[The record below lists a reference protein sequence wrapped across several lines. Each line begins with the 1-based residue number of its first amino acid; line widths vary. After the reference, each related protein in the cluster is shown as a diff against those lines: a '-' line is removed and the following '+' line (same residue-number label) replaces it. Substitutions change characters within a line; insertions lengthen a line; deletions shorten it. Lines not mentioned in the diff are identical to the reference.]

1 MTYNQLWKRLT
12 AIYNER
18 EAQAIVRTVL
28 DALFGM
34 SLTDICLGKVT
45 QLSADD
51 TTRLEKI
58 IQRLEKSE
66 PVQYVL
72 GAEWFAGRL
81 FSVAPGVLIPRP
93 ETEALVQWA
102 CDEAKEKEK
111 EDNSKEERGEE
122 EEGSRKGEG
131 SKKDEAP
138 KKEEAQRKE
147 DASKKEEQ
155 LLSSPSKEEK
165 EGSKKGEASKKEE
178 QLLSSPSKEEKE
190 GSKKGEASKKEEQ
203 LLSSPSKE
211 EKEGSKKGE
220 ASKKEEQLLSSPSKE
235 EKEGLRK
242 EAEAPHPSIL
252 DIGTGSGCIAI
263 TVALALPK
271 ARVTAW
277 DISTDALT
285 IAAGNAHRLGASVR
299 FEHQDALSAPDDE
312 ERWDV
317 IVSNPPYICDRERA
331 DMSDNVLSYEPE
343 LALFVPDS
351 DPLLFYRAI
360 TRYASKA
367 LKPGGRLLFETNT
380 AYAHEVAQAMA
391 DEGFTAI
398 EVRNDCF
405 GKPRMV
411 KGAFLKVKK

>member
-12 AIYNER
+12 VIYNER

-58 IQRLEKSE
+58 MQRLEKSE

-81 FSVAPGVLIPRP
+81 FDVAPGVLIPRP
-93 ETEALVQWA
+93 ETEDLVKWA

-111 EDNSKEERGEE
+111 EDNSKEERGKEE
-122 EEGSRKGEG
+122 KEVSKKREALKKEEQPLSSPLKEEKEGLRKGE
-131 SKKDEAP
+131 DAP
-138 KKEEAQRKE
+138 
-147 DASKKEEQ
+147 KKEEQ
-155 LLSSPSKEEK
+155 LLSSLLKNNNEVSE
-165 EGSKKGEASKKEE
+165 KGE
-178 QLLSSPSKEEKE
+178 
-190 GSKKGEASKKEEQ
+190 
-203 LLSSPSKE
+203 
-211 EKEGSKKGE
+211 
-220 ASKKEEQLLSSPSKE
+220 
-235 EKEGLRK
+235 
-242 EAEAPHPSIL
+242 EAPHPSIL

-263 TVALALPK
+263 TVALALPQ
-271 ARVTAW
+271 AHVTAW
-277 DISTDALT
+277 DISTDALA

-360 TRYASKA
+360 ARYASKA

-411 KGAFLKVKK
+411 KGAFIREE

>member
-58 IQRLEKSE
+58 MQRLEKSE

-72 GAEWFAGRL
+72 GAGWFAGRL
-81 FSVAPGVLIPRP
+81 FDVAPGVLIPRP
-93 ETEALVQWA
+93 ETEDLVKWA

-111 EDNSKEERGEE
+111 EDNSKEERGKEEKEVSKKGEAPQKEEQHLSSPLKEE
-122 EEGSRKGEG
+122 EEGLRKGE
-131 SKKDEAP
+131 DAP
-138 KKEEAQRKE
+138 Q
-147 DASKKEEQ
+147 KEEQ
-155 LLSSPSKEEK
+155 LLSSP
-165 EGSKKGEASKKEE
+165 
-178 QLLSSPSKEEKE
+178 L
-190 GSKKGEASKKEEQ
+190 
-203 LLSSPSKE
+203 
-211 EKEGSKKGE
+211 
-220 ASKKEEQLLSSPSKE
+220 KE

-242 EAEAPHPSIL
+242 GKDASQKEEQHLSSLLKNNKEVSEKGEEAPHPSIL

-263 TVALALPK
+263 TVALALPQ

-277 DISTDALT
+277 DISTDALA

-299 FEHQDALSAPDDE
+299 FEHQDALNAPDDE
-312 ERWDV
+312 ACWDV

-343 LALFVPDS
+343 LALFVPDN

-360 TRYASKA
+360 ARYASKA

-391 DEGFTAI
+391 NEGFTAI

-411 KGAFLKVKK
+411 KGDFLKVKK

>member
-58 IQRLEKSE
+58 MQRLEKSE

-81 FSVAPGVLIPRP
+81 FDVAPGVLIPRP
-93 ETEALVQWA
+93 ETEDLVKWA

-111 EDNSKEERGEE
+111 EDNSKEERGKEE
-122 EEGSRKGEG
+122 KEVSKKGE
-131 SKKDEAP
+131 AP
-138 KKEEAQRKE
+138 Q
-147 DASKKEEQ
+147 KEEQ
-155 LLSSPSKEEK
+155 LLSSPLKEE
-165 EGSKKGEASKKEE
+165 E
-178 QLLSSPSKEEKE
+178 
-190 GSKKGEASKKEEQ
+190 
-203 LLSSPSKE
+203 
-211 EKEGSKKGE
+211 
-220 ASKKEEQLLSSPSKE
+220 
-235 EKEGLRK
+235 EGLRK
-242 EAEAPHPSIL
+242 GKDASQKEEQHLSSLLKSNKEVSEKGEEVPHPSIL

-263 TVALALPK
+263 TVALALPQ

-277 DISTDALT
+277 DISTDALA

-317 IVSNPPYICDRERA
+317 IVSNPPYICDKERA

-360 TRYASKA
+360 ARYASKA

-391 DEGFTAI
+391 NEGFTAI

-411 KGAFLKVKK
+411 KGDFLKVKKG

>member
-12 AIYNER
+12 VIYNER

-58 IQRLEKSE
+58 MQRLEKSE

-81 FSVAPGVLIPRP
+81 FDVAPGVLIPRP
-93 ETEALVQWA
+93 ETEELVKWT

-111 EDNSKEERGEE
+111 EDNSKEERG
-122 EEGSRKGEG
+122 
-131 SKKDEAP
+131 
-138 KKEEAQRKE
+138 
-147 DASKKEEQ
+147 
-155 LLSSPSKEEK
+155 KEEK
-165 EGSKKGEASKKEE
+165 EVSKKGE
-178 QLLSSPSKEEKE
+178 
-190 GSKKGEASKKEEQ
+190 
-203 LLSSPSKE
+203 
-211 EKEGSKKGE
+211 
-220 ASKKEEQLLSSPSKE
+220 
-235 EKEGLRK
+235 
-242 EAEAPHPSIL
+242 EAPHPSIL

-263 TVALALPK
+263 TVALALPQ

-277 DISTDALT
+277 DISTDALA

-360 TRYASKA
+360 ARYASKA
-367 LKPGGRLLFETNT
+367 LKPGGSLLFETNT
-380 AYAHEVAQAMA
+380 AYAHEVAQVMA

-411 KGAFLKVKK
+411 KGAFIREE

>member
-12 AIYNER
+12 VIYNER

-58 IQRLEKSE
+58 MQRLEKSE

-81 FSVAPGVLIPRP
+81 FDVAPGVLIPRP
-93 ETEALVQWA
+93 ETEDLVKWA

-111 EDNSKEERGEE
+111 EDNSKEERG
-122 EEGSRKGEG
+122 
-131 SKKDEAP
+131 
-138 KKEEAQRKE
+138 
-147 DASKKEEQ
+147 
-155 LLSSPSKEEK
+155 KEEK
-165 EGSKKGEASKKEE
+165 EVSKKGE
-178 QLLSSPSKEEKE
+178 
-190 GSKKGEASKKEEQ
+190 
-203 LLSSPSKE
+203 
-211 EKEGSKKGE
+211 
-220 ASKKEEQLLSSPSKE
+220 
-235 EKEGLRK
+235 
-242 EAEAPHPSIL
+242 EAPHPSIL

-263 TVALALPK
+263 TVALALPQ

-277 DISTDALT
+277 DISTDALA

-343 LALFVPDS
+343 LALFVPDN

-360 TRYASKA
+360 ARYASKA

-380 AYAHEVAQAMA
+380 AYAHEVAQVMA
-391 DEGFTAI
+391 NEGFTAI

-411 KGAFLKVKK
+411 KGAFIREE

>member
-58 IQRLEKSE
+58 MQRLEKSE

-72 GAEWFAGRL
+72 GSEWFAGRL
-81 FSVAPGVLIPRP
+81 FDVAPGVLIPRP
-93 ETEALVQWA
+93 ETEELVKWT

-111 EDNSKEERGEE
+111 EDNSKEERG
-122 EEGSRKGEG
+122 
-131 SKKDEAP
+131 
-138 KKEEAQRKE
+138 
-147 DASKKEEQ
+147 
-155 LLSSPSKEEK
+155 KEEK
-165 EGSKKGEASKKEE
+165 EVSKKGE
-178 QLLSSPSKEEKE
+178 
-190 GSKKGEASKKEEQ
+190 
-203 LLSSPSKE
+203 
-211 EKEGSKKGE
+211 
-220 ASKKEEQLLSSPSKE
+220 
-235 EKEGLRK
+235 
-242 EAEAPHPSIL
+242 EAPHPSIL

-263 TVALALPK
+263 TVALALPQ

-277 DISTDALT
+277 DISTDALA

-299 FEHQDALSAPDDE
+299 FEHQNALSAPDDE

-360 TRYASKA
+360 ARYASKA

-380 AYAHEVAQAMA
+380 AYAHEVAQVMA

-411 KGAFLKVKK
+411 KGAFIREELIK

>member
-58 IQRLEKSE
+58 MQRLEKSE

-81 FSVAPGVLIPRP
+81 FDVAPGVLIPRP
-93 ETEALVQWA
+93 ETEELVKWT

-111 EDNSKEERGEE
+111 EDNSKEERG
-122 EEGSRKGEG
+122 
-131 SKKDEAP
+131 
-138 KKEEAQRKE
+138 
-147 DASKKEEQ
+147 
-155 LLSSPSKEEK
+155 KEEK
-165 EGSKKGEASKKEE
+165 EVSKKGEEV
-178 QLLSSPSKEEKE
+178 
-190 GSKKGEASKKEEQ
+190 
-203 LLSSPSKE
+203 
-211 EKEGSKKGE
+211 
-220 ASKKEEQLLSSPSKE
+220 
-235 EKEGLRK
+235 
-242 EAEAPHPSIL
+242 PHPSIL

-263 TVALALPK
+263 TVALALPQ

-277 DISTDALT
+277 DISTDALA

-343 LALFVPDS
+343 LALFVPDNN
-351 DPLLFYRAI
+351 PLLFYRAI
-360 TRYASKA
+360 ARYASKA

-380 AYAHEVAQAMA
+380 AYAHEVAQVMA
-391 DEGFTAI
+391 NEGFTAI

-411 KGAFLKVKK
+411 KGAFIREE

>member
-12 AIYNER
+12 TIYNER

-58 IQRLEKSE
+58 MQRLEKSE

-81 FSVAPGVLIPRP
+81 FDVAPGVLIPRP
-93 ETEALVQWA
+93 ETEDLVKWT

-111 EDNSKEERGEE
+111 EDNSKEERG
-122 EEGSRKGEG
+122 
-131 SKKDEAP
+131 
-138 KKEEAQRKE
+138 
-147 DASKKEEQ
+147 
-155 LLSSPSKEEK
+155 KEEK
-165 EGSKKGEASKKEE
+165 EVSKKGE
-178 QLLSSPSKEEKE
+178 
-190 GSKKGEASKKEEQ
+190 
-203 LLSSPSKE
+203 
-211 EKEGSKKGE
+211 
-220 ASKKEEQLLSSPSKE
+220 
-235 EKEGLRK
+235 
-242 EAEAPHPSIL
+242 EAPHPSIL

-263 TVALALPK
+263 TVALALPQ

-277 DISTDALT
+277 DISTDALA

-299 FEHQDALSAPDDE
+299 FEHQNALSAPDDE

-343 LALFVPDS
+343 LALFVPDN

-360 TRYASKA
+360 ARYASKA

-380 AYAHEVAQAMA
+380 AYAHEVAQVMA
-391 DEGFTAI
+391 NEGFTAI

-411 KGAFLKVKK
+411 KGAFIREE

>member
-58 IQRLEKSE
+58 MQRLEKSE

-81 FSVAPGVLIPRP
+81 FDVAPGVLIPRP
-93 ETEALVQWA
+93 ETEDLVKWA

-111 EDNSKEERGEE
+111 EDNSKEKRGKEE
-122 EEGSRKGEG
+122 KEVAKKGE
-131 SKKDEAP
+131 AP
-138 KKEEAQRKE
+138 Q
-147 DASKKEEQ
+147 KEEQ
-155 LLSSPSKEEK
+155 LLSSPLKEE
-165 EGSKKGEASKKEE
+165 E
-178 QLLSSPSKEEKE
+178 
-190 GSKKGEASKKEEQ
+190 
-203 LLSSPSKE
+203 
-211 EKEGSKKGE
+211 
-220 ASKKEEQLLSSPSKE
+220 
-235 EKEGLRK
+235 EGLRK
-242 EAEAPHPSIL
+242 GKDASQKEEQHLSSLLKSNKEVSEKGEEVPHPSIL

-263 TVALALPK
+263 TVALALPQ

-277 DISTDALT
+277 DISTDALA

-360 TRYASKA
+360 ARYASKA

-380 AYAHEVAQAMA
+380 AYVHEVAQTMA
-391 DEGFTAI
+391 NEGFTAI

-411 KGAFLKVKK
+411 KGAFLKVKKG

>member
-12 AIYNER
+12 TIYNER

-58 IQRLEKSE
+58 MQRLEKSE

-81 FSVAPGVLIPRP
+81 FDVAPGVLIPRP
-93 ETEALVQWA
+93 ETEDLVKWA
-102 CDEAKEKEK
+102 CDEAKEK
-111 EDNSKEERGEE
+111 EDNSKEERGKEE
-122 EEGSRKGEG
+122 EEV
-131 SKKDEAP
+131 SKKREAP
-138 KKEEAQRKE
+138 KKEEQP
-147 DASKKEEQ
+147 
-155 LLSSPSKEEK
+155 LSYP
-165 EGSKKGEASKKEE
+165 
-178 QLLSSPSKEEKE
+178 L
-190 GSKKGEASKKEEQ
+190 
-203 LLSSPSKE
+203 
-211 EKEGSKKGE
+211 
-220 ASKKEEQLLSSPSKE
+220 KE

-242 EAEAPHPSIL
+242 GEDASQKEEQPSSFPLKEEKEGLRKGEDAPQKEEQPLSSLLKNNKEVSKKGEEAPHPSIL

-263 TVALALPK
+263 TVALALPQ

-277 DISTDALT
+277 DISTDALA

-360 TRYASKA
+360 ARYASKA

-380 AYAHEVAQAMA
+380 AYAHEVAQTMA
-391 DEGFTAI
+391 NEGFTAI

-411 KGAFLKVKK
+411 KGAFIREE

>member
-58 IQRLEKSE
+58 MQRLEKSE

-81 FSVAPGVLIPRP
+81 FDVAPGVLIPRP
-93 ETEALVQWA
+93 ETEDLVKWA

-111 EDNSKEERGEE
+111 EDNSKEERGKEE
-122 EEGSRKGEG
+122 KEVSKKGE
-131 SKKDEAP
+131 AP
-138 KKEEAQRKE
+138 Q
-147 DASKKEEQ
+147 KEEQ
-155 LLSSPSKEEK
+155 LLSSPLKEE
-165 EGSKKGEASKKEE
+165 E
-178 QLLSSPSKEEKE
+178 
-190 GSKKGEASKKEEQ
+190 
-203 LLSSPSKE
+203 
-211 EKEGSKKGE
+211 
-220 ASKKEEQLLSSPSKE
+220 
-235 EKEGLRK
+235 EGLRK
-242 EAEAPHPSIL
+242 GKDASQKEEQHLSSLLKSNKEVSEKGEEVPHPSIL

-263 TVALALPK
+263 TVALALPQ

-277 DISTDALT
+277 DISTDALA

-317 IVSNPPYICDRERA
+317 IVSNPPYICDKERA

-360 TRYASKA
+360 ARYASKA

-391 DEGFTAI
+391 NEGFTAI

-411 KGAFLKVKK
+411 KGTFLKVKKG

>member
-58 IQRLEKSE
+58 MQRLEKSE

-81 FSVAPGVLIPRP
+81 FDVAPGVLIPRP
-93 ETEALVQWA
+93 ETEDLVKWA
-102 CDEAKEKEK
+102 CDEAKGKEK
-111 EDNSKEERGEE
+111 EDNSKEERGKEE
-122 EEGSRKGEG
+122 KEV
-131 SKKDEAP
+131 SKKREAP
-138 KKEEAQRKE
+138 KKEEQP
-147 DASKKEEQ
+147 
-155 LLSSPSKEEK
+155 LSYP
-165 EGSKKGEASKKEE
+165 
-178 QLLSSPSKEEKE
+178 L
-190 GSKKGEASKKEEQ
+190 
-203 LLSSPSKE
+203 
-211 EKEGSKKGE
+211 
-220 ASKKEEQLLSSPSKE
+220 KE

-242 EAEAPHPSIL
+242 GEEASQKEEQLLSSLLKNNKEVSKKGEEAPHPSIL

-263 TVALALPK
+263 TIALALPQ

-277 DISTDALT
+277 DISTDALA

-343 LALFVPDS
+343 LALFVPDN

-360 TRYASKA
+360 ARYASKA

-380 AYAHEVAQAMA
+380 AYAHEVAQVMA
-391 DEGFTAI
+391 NEGFTAI

-411 KGAFLKVKK
+411 KGAFIREE

>member
-58 IQRLEKSE
+58 MQRLEKSE

-81 FSVAPGVLIPRP
+81 FDVAPGVLIPRP
-93 ETEALVQWA
+93 ETEDLVKWA
-102 CDEAKEKEK
+102 CDEAKEK
-111 EDNSKEERGEE
+111 EDNSKEERG
-122 EEGSRKGEG
+122 
-131 SKKDEAP
+131 
-138 KKEEAQRKE
+138 KEEKE
-147 DASKKEEQ
+147 DSKKEEV
-155 LLSSPSKEEK
+155 
-165 EGSKKGEASKKEE
+165 
-178 QLLSSPSKEEKE
+178 
-190 GSKKGEASKKEEQ
+190 
-203 LLSSPSKE
+203 
-211 EKEGSKKGE
+211 
-220 ASKKEEQLLSSPSKE
+220 
-235 EKEGLRK
+235 
-242 EAEAPHPSIL
+242 PHPSIL

-263 TVALALPK
+263 TVALALPQ

-277 DISTDALT
+277 DISTDALA

-360 TRYASKA
+360 ARYASKA

-380 AYAHEVAQAMA
+380 AYAHEVAQVMA

-411 KGAFLKVKK
+411 KGAFIREELIK

>member
-58 IQRLEKSE
+58 MQRLEKSE

-81 FSVAPGVLIPRP
+81 FDVAPGVLIPRP
-93 ETEALVQWA
+93 ETEDLVKWA

-111 EDNSKEERGEE
+111 EDNSKEERGKEE
-122 EEGSRKGEG
+122 KEV
-131 SKKDEAP
+131 SKKREAP
-138 KKEEAQRKE
+138 KKEEQP
-147 DASKKEEQ
+147 
-155 LLSSPSKEEK
+155 LSSP
-165 EGSKKGEASKKEE
+165 
-178 QLLSSPSKEEKE
+178 L
-190 GSKKGEASKKEEQ
+190 
-203 LLSSPSKE
+203 
-211 EKEGSKKGE
+211 
-220 ASKKEEQLLSSPSKE
+220 KE

-242 EAEAPHPSIL
+242 GKDASQKEEQLLSSLLKNNKEVSKKGEEAPHPSIL

-263 TVALALPK
+263 TVALALPQ

-277 DISTDALT
+277 DISTDALA

-360 TRYASKA
+360 ARYASKA

-411 KGAFLKVKK
+411 KGAFIREE

>member
-58 IQRLEKSE
+58 MQRLEKSE

-81 FSVAPGVLIPRP
+81 FDVAPGVLIPRP
-93 ETEALVQWA
+93 ETEDLVKWA
-102 CDEAKEKEK
+102 CDEAKEKE
-111 EDNSKEERGEE
+111 DNSKDERGKEE
-122 EEGSRKGEG
+122 KEVSKKGE
-131 SKKDEAP
+131 AP
-138 KKEEAQRKE
+138 Q
-147 DASKKEEQ
+147 KEEQ
-155 LLSSPSKEEK
+155 LLSSPLKEE
-165 EGSKKGEASKKEE
+165 EERLRKGKDASQKEE
-178 QLLSSPSKEEKE
+178 QHLSSLLKSNKEVSE
-190 GSKKGEASKKEEQ
+190 KGEEV
-203 LLSSPSKE
+203 
-211 EKEGSKKGE
+211 
-220 ASKKEEQLLSSPSKE
+220 
-235 EKEGLRK
+235 
-242 EAEAPHPSIL
+242 PHPSIL

-263 TVALALPK
+263 TVALALPQ

-277 DISTDALT
+277 DISTDALA

-299 FEHQDALSAPDDE
+299 FEHQDALNAPDDE

-317 IVSNPPYICDRERA
+317 IVSNPPYICDKERA

-360 TRYASKA
+360 ARYASKA

-411 KGAFLKVKK
+411 KGVFLKVKR

>member
-58 IQRLEKSE
+58 MQRLEKSE

-72 GAEWFAGRL
+72 GAGWFAGRL
-81 FSVAPGVLIPRP
+81 FDVAPGVLIPRP
-93 ETEALVQWA
+93 ETEDLVKWA
-102 CDEAKEKEK
+102 CDEAKEK
-111 EDNSKEERGEE
+111 EDNSKEERGKEE
-122 EEGSRKGEG
+122 KEISKKGE
-131 SKKDEAP
+131 AP
-138 KKEEAQRKE
+138 Q
-147 DASKKEEQ
+147 KEEQ
-155 LLSSPSKEEK
+155 LLSSP
-165 EGSKKGEASKKEE
+165 
-178 QLLSSPSKEEKE
+178 L
-190 GSKKGEASKKEEQ
+190 
-203 LLSSPSKE
+203 
-211 EKEGSKKGE
+211 
-220 ASKKEEQLLSSPSKE
+220 KE

-242 EAEAPHPSIL
+242 GKDASQKEEQHLSSLLKSNKEVSEKGEEVPHPSIL

-263 TVALALPK
+263 TVALALPL

-277 DISTDALT
+277 DISTDALA

-312 ERWDV
+312 ARWDV

-360 TRYASKA
+360 ARYASKA

-380 AYAHEVAQAMA
+380 AYVHEVAQAMA
-391 DEGFTAI
+391 NEGFTAI

-411 KGAFLKVKK
+411 KGDFLKVKKG

>member
-12 AIYNER
+12 VIYNER

-28 DALFGM
+28 DVLFGM

-58 IQRLEKSE
+58 MQRLEKSE

-81 FSVAPGVLIPRP
+81 FDVAPGVLIPRP
-93 ETEALVQWA
+93 ETEELVKWT

-111 EDNSKEERGEE
+111 EDNSKEERG
-122 EEGSRKGEG
+122 
-131 SKKDEAP
+131 
-138 KKEEAQRKE
+138 
-147 DASKKEEQ
+147 
-155 LLSSPSKEEK
+155 KEEK
-165 EGSKKGEASKKEE
+165 EVSKKGEEV
-178 QLLSSPSKEEKE
+178 
-190 GSKKGEASKKEEQ
+190 
-203 LLSSPSKE
+203 
-211 EKEGSKKGE
+211 
-220 ASKKEEQLLSSPSKE
+220 
-235 EKEGLRK
+235 
-242 EAEAPHPSIL
+242 PHPSIL

-263 TVALALPK
+263 TVALALPQ

-312 ERWDV
+312 ACWDV

-360 TRYASKA
+360 ARYASKA

-380 AYAHEVAQAMA
+380 AYAHEVAQTMA

-411 KGAFLKVKK
+411 KGAFIREE

>member
-12 AIYNER
+12 VIYNER

-93 ETEALVQWA
+93 ETEDLVKWA

-111 EDNSKEERGEE
+111 EDNSKEERG
-122 EEGSRKGEG
+122 
-131 SKKDEAP
+131 
-138 KKEEAQRKE
+138 
-147 DASKKEEQ
+147 
-155 LLSSPSKEEK
+155 
-165 EGSKKGEASKKEE
+165 
-178 QLLSSPSKEEKE
+178 
-190 GSKKGEASKKEEQ
+190 
-203 LLSSPSKE
+203 
-211 EKEGSKKGE
+211 
-220 ASKKEEQLLSSPSKE
+220 KE
-235 EKEGLRK
+235 EKEGLK
-242 EAEAPHPSIL
+242 KGEEAPHPSIL

-263 TVALALPK
+263 TVALALPQ

-277 DISTDALT
+277 DISPDALA

-299 FEHQDALSAPDDE
+299 FEHQDALSAPDDK

-360 TRYASKA
+360 VRYASKA

-411 KGAFLKVKK
+411 KGAFIREELIK

>member
-58 IQRLEKSE
+58 MQRLEKSE

-72 GAEWFAGRL
+72 GSEWFAGRL
-81 FSVAPGVLIPRP
+81 FDVAPGVLIPRP
-93 ETEALVQWA
+93 ETEELVKWT

-111 EDNSKEERGEE
+111 EDNSKEERG
-122 EEGSRKGEG
+122 
-131 SKKDEAP
+131 
-138 KKEEAQRKE
+138 
-147 DASKKEEQ
+147 
-155 LLSSPSKEEK
+155 KEEK
-165 EGSKKGEASKKEE
+165 EVSKKGE
-178 QLLSSPSKEEKE
+178 
-190 GSKKGEASKKEEQ
+190 
-203 LLSSPSKE
+203 
-211 EKEGSKKGE
+211 
-220 ASKKEEQLLSSPSKE
+220 
-235 EKEGLRK
+235 
-242 EAEAPHPSIL
+242 EAPHPSIL

-263 TVALALPK
+263 TVALALPQ

-277 DISTDALT
+277 DISTDALA

-299 FEHQDALSAPDDE
+299 FEHQNALSAPDDE

-360 TRYASKA
+360 ARYASKA

-391 DEGFTAI
+391 NEGFTAI

-411 KGAFLKVKK
+411 KGAVLREELIK

>member
-58 IQRLEKSE
+58 MQRLEKSE

-81 FSVAPGVLIPRP
+81 FDVAPGVLIPRP
-93 ETEALVQWA
+93 ETEDLVKWA

-111 EDNSKEERGEE
+111 EDNSKDERGKEE
-122 EEGSRKGEG
+122 KEVSKKGE
-131 SKKDEAP
+131 AP
-138 KKEEAQRKE
+138 Q
-147 DASKKEEQ
+147 KEEQ
-155 LLSSPSKEEK
+155 LLSSPLKEE
-165 EGSKKGEASKKEE
+165 E
-178 QLLSSPSKEEKE
+178 
-190 GSKKGEASKKEEQ
+190 
-203 LLSSPSKE
+203 
-211 EKEGSKKGE
+211 
-220 ASKKEEQLLSSPSKE
+220 
-235 EKEGLRK
+235 EGLRK
-242 EAEAPHPSIL
+242 GKDASQKEEQHLSSLLKSNKEVSEKGEEVPHPSIL

-263 TVALALPK
+263 TVALALPQ

-277 DISTDALT
+277 DISTDALA

-299 FEHQDALSAPDDE
+299 FEHQDALNAPDDE

-360 TRYASKA
+360 ARYASKA

-391 DEGFTAI
+391 NEGFTAI

-411 KGAFLKVKK
+411 KGAFLKVKKG

>member
-58 IQRLEKSE
+58 MQRLEKSE

-81 FSVAPGVLIPRP
+81 FDVAPGVLIPRP
-93 ETEALVQWA
+93 ETEDLVKWA
-102 CDEAKEKEK
+102 CDEAKGKEK
-111 EDNSKEERGEE
+111 EDNSKEERGKEERSEE
-122 EEGSRKGEG
+122 E
-131 SKKDEAP
+131 
-138 KKEEAQRKE
+138 KE
-147 DASKKEEQ
+147 DSKKE
-155 LLSSPSKEEK
+155 
-165 EGSKKGEASKKEE
+165 
-178 QLLSSPSKEEKE
+178 
-190 GSKKGEASKKEEQ
+190 
-203 LLSSPSKE
+203 
-211 EKEGSKKGE
+211 
-220 ASKKEEQLLSSPSKE
+220 
-235 EKEGLRK
+235 
-242 EAEAPHPSIL
+242 EAPHPSIL

-263 TVALALPK
+263 TVALALPQ

-277 DISTDALT
+277 DISTDALA

-360 TRYASKA
+360 ARYASKA
-367 LKPGGRLLFETNT
+367 LKPSGRLLFETNT

-411 KGAFLKVKK
+411 KGAFIREE

>member
-12 AIYNER
+12 VIYNER

-58 IQRLEKSE
+58 MQRLEKSE

-81 FSVAPGVLIPRP
+81 FDVAPGVLIPRP
-93 ETEALVQWA
+93 ETEDLVKWA

-111 EDNSKEERGEE
+111 EDNSKEERGKEE
-122 EEGSRKGEG
+122 KEV
-131 SKKDEAP
+131 SKKREAP
-138 KKEEAQRKE
+138 KKEEQPLSSPLKEEKEGLRKGK

-155 LLSSPSKEEK
+155 LLSSLLKNNKEV
-165 EGSKKGEASKKEE
+165 SKKGE
-178 QLLSSPSKEEKE
+178 
-190 GSKKGEASKKEEQ
+190 
-203 LLSSPSKE
+203 
-211 EKEGSKKGE
+211 
-220 ASKKEEQLLSSPSKE
+220 
-235 EKEGLRK
+235 
-242 EAEAPHPSIL
+242 EAPHPSIL

-263 TVALALPK
+263 TVALALPQ

-277 DISTDALT
+277 DISTDALA

-317 IVSNPPYICDRERA
+317 IVSNPPYICDKERA

-343 LALFVPDS
+343 LALFVPDN

-360 TRYASKA
+360 ARYASKA

-380 AYAHEVAQAMA
+380 AYAHEVAQVMA
-391 DEGFTAI
+391 NEGFTAI

-411 KGAFLKVKK
+411 KGAFIREE

>member
-12 AIYNER
+12 VIYNER

-58 IQRLEKSE
+58 MQRLEKSE

-81 FSVAPGVLIPRP
+81 FDVAPGVLIPRP
-93 ETEALVQWA
+93 ETEDLVKWA

-111 EDNSKEERGEE
+111 QDNSKEERGKEE
-122 EEGSRKGEG
+122 KEV
-131 SKKDEAP
+131 SKKREAP
-138 KKEEAQRKE
+138 KKEEQPLSSPLKEEKEGLRKGK
-147 DASKKEEQ
+147 DTSKKEEQ
-155 LLSSPSKEEK
+155 LLSSLLKNNKEV
-165 EGSKKGEASKKEE
+165 SKKGE
-178 QLLSSPSKEEKE
+178 
-190 GSKKGEASKKEEQ
+190 
-203 LLSSPSKE
+203 
-211 EKEGSKKGE
+211 
-220 ASKKEEQLLSSPSKE
+220 
-235 EKEGLRK
+235 
-242 EAEAPHPSIL
+242 EAPHPSIL

-263 TVALALPK
+263 TVALALPQ

-277 DISTDALT
+277 DISTDALA

-360 TRYASKA
+360 AHYASKA

-380 AYAHEVAQAMA
+380 AYAHEVAQTMA

-411 KGAFLKVKK
+411 KGAFIREE

>member
-1 MTYNQLWKRLT
+1 MTYNQLWTRLT

-58 IQRLEKSE
+58 MQRLEKSE

-72 GAEWFAGRL
+72 GSGWFAGRL
-81 FSVAPGVLIPRP
+81 FDVAPGVLIPRP
-93 ETEALVQWA
+93 ETEDLVKWT

-111 EDNSKEERGEE
+111 EDNSKEERG
-122 EEGSRKGEG
+122 
-131 SKKDEAP
+131 
-138 KKEEAQRKE
+138 
-147 DASKKEEQ
+147 
-155 LLSSPSKEEK
+155 KEEK
-165 EGSKKGEASKKEE
+165 EVSKKG
-178 QLLSSPSKEEKE
+178 
-190 GSKKGEASKKEEQ
+190 
-203 LLSSPSKE
+203 
-211 EKEGSKKGE
+211 
-220 ASKKEEQLLSSPSKE
+220 
-235 EKEGLRK
+235 
-242 EAEAPHPSIL
+242 EAPHPSIL

-263 TVALALPK
+263 TVALALPQ

-277 DISTDALT
+277 DISTDALA

-331 DMSDNVLSYEPE
+331 NMSDNVLSYEPE

-351 DPLLFYRAI
+351 DPLLFYHAI
-360 TRYASKA
+360 ARYASKA

-380 AYAHEVAQAMA
+380 AYAHEVAQVMA
-391 DEGFTAI
+391 NEGFTAI

-411 KGAFLKVKK
+411 KGAFIREE

>member
-12 AIYNER
+12 VIYNER

-58 IQRLEKSE
+58 MQRLEKSE

-81 FSVAPGVLIPRP
+81 FDVAPGVLIPRP
-93 ETEALVQWA
+93 ETEDLVKWA
-102 CDEAKEKEK
+102 CDEAKEK
-111 EDNSKEERGEE
+111 EDNSKEERG
-122 EEGSRKGEG
+122 
-131 SKKDEAP
+131 
-138 KKEEAQRKE
+138 KEEKE
-147 DASKKEEQ
+147 DSKKEEV
-155 LLSSPSKEEK
+155 
-165 EGSKKGEASKKEE
+165 
-178 QLLSSPSKEEKE
+178 
-190 GSKKGEASKKEEQ
+190 
-203 LLSSPSKE
+203 
-211 EKEGSKKGE
+211 
-220 ASKKEEQLLSSPSKE
+220 
-235 EKEGLRK
+235 
-242 EAEAPHPSIL
+242 PHPSIL

-263 TVALALPK
+263 TVALALPQ

-277 DISTDALT
+277 DISTDALA

-360 TRYASKA
+360 ARYASKA

-380 AYAHEVAQAMA
+380 AYAHEVAQTMA
-391 DEGFTAI
+391 NEGFTAI

-411 KGAFLKVKK
+411 KGAFIREELIK

>member
-58 IQRLEKSE
+58 MQRLEKSE

-72 GAEWFAGRL
+72 GAGWFAGRL
-81 FSVAPGVLIPRP
+81 FDVAPGVLIPRP
-93 ETEALVQWA
+93 ETEDLVKWA

-111 EDNSKEERGEE
+111 EDNSKEERGKEE
-122 EEGSRKGEG
+122 KEISKKGE
-131 SKKDEAP
+131 AP
-138 KKEEAQRKE
+138 Q
-147 DASKKEEQ
+147 KEEQ
-155 LLSSPSKEEK
+155 LLSSLLKSNKEVSE
-165 EGSKKGEASKKEE
+165 KGEEV
-178 QLLSSPSKEEKE
+178 
-190 GSKKGEASKKEEQ
+190 
-203 LLSSPSKE
+203 
-211 EKEGSKKGE
+211 
-220 ASKKEEQLLSSPSKE
+220 
-235 EKEGLRK
+235 
-242 EAEAPHPSIL
+242 PHPSIL

-263 TVALALPK
+263 TVALALPQ

-277 DISTDALT
+277 DISTDALA

-299 FEHQDALSAPDDE
+299 FEHQDALNAPDDE

-317 IVSNPPYICDRERA
+317 IVSNPPYICDKERA

-360 TRYASKA
+360 ARYASKA

-380 AYAHEVAQAMA
+380 AYAHEVAQTMA

-411 KGAFLKVKK
+411 KGAFFKGKKVKK

>member
-12 AIYNER
+12 VIYNER

-58 IQRLEKSE
+58 MQRLEKSE

-81 FSVAPGVLIPRP
+81 FDVAPGVLIPRP
-93 ETEALVQWA
+93 ETEDLVKWA

-111 EDNSKEERGEE
+111 EDNSKEERG
-122 EEGSRKGEG
+122 
-131 SKKDEAP
+131 
-138 KKEEAQRKE
+138 
-147 DASKKEEQ
+147 
-155 LLSSPSKEEK
+155 KEEK
-165 EGSKKGEASKKEE
+165 EVSKKGEAQKKEE
-178 QLLSSPSKEEKE
+178 QPLSSP
-190 GSKKGEASKKEEQ
+190 
-203 LLSSPSKE
+203 L
-211 EKEGSKKGE
+211 
-220 ASKKEEQLLSSPSKE
+220 KE

-242 EAEAPHPSIL
+242 GKDASQKEEQLLSSLLKSNKEVPEKGEEAPHPSIL

-263 TVALALPK
+263 TVALALPQ

-277 DISTDALT
+277 DISTDALA

-312 ERWDV
+312 ACWDV

-331 DMSDNVLSYEPE
+331 DMSDNVISYEPE
-343 LALFVPDS
+343 LALFVPDN
-351 DPLLFYRAI
+351 DPLLFYHAI
-360 TRYASKA
+360 ARYASKA

-380 AYAHEVAQAMA
+380 AYAHEVAQTMA
-391 DEGFTAI
+391 NEGFTAI

-411 KGAFLKVKK
+411 KGAFIREE

>member
-12 AIYNER
+12 VIYNER

-58 IQRLEKSE
+58 MQRLEKSE

-81 FSVAPGVLIPRP
+81 FDVAPGVLIPRP
-93 ETEALVQWA
+93 ETEDLVKWA

-111 EDNSKEERGEE
+111 EDNSKEERG
-122 EEGSRKGEG
+122 
-131 SKKDEAP
+131 
-138 KKEEAQRKE
+138 
-147 DASKKEEQ
+147 
-155 LLSSPSKEEK
+155 KEEK
-165 EGSKKGEASKKEE
+165 EVSKKGETPQKGE
-178 QLLSSPSKEEKE
+178 QPLSSP
-190 GSKKGEASKKEEQ
+190 
-203 LLSSPSKE
+203 L
-211 EKEGSKKGE
+211 
-220 ASKKEEQLLSSPSKE
+220 KE

-242 EAEAPHPSIL
+242 GKDASQKEEQLLSSLLKSNKEVSEKGEEAPHPSIL

-263 TVALALPK
+263 TVALALPQV
-271 ARVTAW
+271 RVTAW
-277 DISTDALT
+277 DISTDALA
-285 IAAGNAHRLGASVR
+285 IAAGNAHRLGARVR

-360 TRYASKA
+360 ARYASKA

-411 KGAFLKVKK
+411 KGAFIREE

>member
-12 AIYNER
+12 VIYNER

-58 IQRLEKSE
+58 MQRLEKSE

-81 FSVAPGVLIPRP
+81 FDVAPGVLIPRP
-93 ETEALVQWA
+93 ETEDLVKWA

-111 EDNSKEERGEE
+111 EDNSKEERG
-122 EEGSRKGEG
+122 
-131 SKKDEAP
+131 
-138 KKEEAQRKE
+138 KEEKE
-147 DASKKEEQ
+147 VSKKEEV
-155 LLSSPSKEEK
+155 
-165 EGSKKGEASKKEE
+165 
-178 QLLSSPSKEEKE
+178 
-190 GSKKGEASKKEEQ
+190 
-203 LLSSPSKE
+203 
-211 EKEGSKKGE
+211 
-220 ASKKEEQLLSSPSKE
+220 
-235 EKEGLRK
+235 
-242 EAEAPHPSIL
+242 PHPSIL

-263 TVALALPK
+263 TVALALPQ

-277 DISTDALT
+277 DISTDALA

-312 ERWDV
+312 ACWDV

-343 LALFVPDS
+343 LALFVPDN

-360 TRYASKA
+360 ARYASKA

-380 AYAHEVAQAMA
+380 AYAHEVGQAMA

-411 KGAFLKVKK
+411 KGAFIREE

>member
-72 GAEWFAGRL
+72 GTEWFAGRL

-93 ETEALVQWA
+93 ETEDLVKWA

-111 EDNSKEERGEE
+111 EDNSKEER
-122 EEGSRKGEG
+122 
-131 SKKDEAP
+131 
-138 KKEEAQRKE
+138 
-147 DASKKEEQ
+147 
-155 LLSSPSKEEK
+155 SKEEK
-165 EGSKKGEASKKEE
+165 ED
-178 QLLSSPSKEEKE
+178 SKEE
-190 GSKKGEASKKEEQ
+190 
-203 LLSSPSKE
+203 
-211 EKEGSKKGE
+211 
-220 ASKKEEQLLSSPSKE
+220 
-235 EKEGLRK
+235 
-242 EAEAPHPSIL
+242 EAPHPSIL

-263 TVALALPK
+263 TVALALPQ
-271 ARVTAW
+271 AHVTAW
-277 DISTDALT
+277 DISPDALA
-285 IAAGNAHRLGASVR
+285 IAAGNAHKLGASVR
-299 FEHQDALSAPDDE
+299 FEHQDALSAPDDK

-317 IVSNPPYICDRERA
+317 IVSNPPYICDSERA

-360 TRYASKA
+360 ARYASKA

-411 KGAFLKVKK
+411 KGAVLKVKK

>member
-66 PVQYVL
+66 PVQYVI

-93 ETEALVQWA
+93 ETEDLVKWA
-102 CDEAKEKEK
+102 CDEAKEK
-111 EDNSKEERGEE
+111 EDNSKEER
-122 EEGSRKGEG
+122 
-131 SKKDEAP
+131 D
-138 KKEEAQRKE
+138 
-147 DASKKEEQ
+147 
-155 LLSSPSKEEK
+155 
-165 EGSKKGEASKKEE
+165 
-178 QLLSSPSKEEKE
+178 
-190 GSKKGEASKKEEQ
+190 
-203 LLSSPSKE
+203 
-211 EKEGSKKGE
+211 
-220 ASKKEEQLLSSPSKE
+220 KE
-235 EKEGLRK
+235 EKEGLKK
-242 EAEAPHPSIL
+242 EEEAPHPSIL

-263 TVALALPK
+263 TVALALPQ

-277 DISTDALT
+277 DISTDALA
-285 IAAGNAHRLGASVR
+285 IAAGNAHKLGASVR

-312 ERWDV
+312 ARWDV

-360 TRYASKA
+360 ARYASKA

-380 AYAHEVAQAMA
+380 AYAHEVAQAMV

-411 KGAFLKVKK
+411 KGAFIREELIK

>member
-58 IQRLEKSE
+58 MQRLEKSE

-72 GAEWFAGRL
+72 GSEWFAGRL
-81 FSVAPGVLIPRP
+81 FDVAPGVLIPRP
-93 ETEALVQWA
+93 ETEDLVKWA
-102 CDEAKEKEK
+102 CDEAKGKEK
-111 EDNSKEERGEE
+111 EDNSKEERGKEERSEE
-122 EEGSRKGEG
+122 E
-131 SKKDEAP
+131 
-138 KKEEAQRKE
+138 KE
-147 DASKKEEQ
+147 DSKKE
-155 LLSSPSKEEK
+155 
-165 EGSKKGEASKKEE
+165 
-178 QLLSSPSKEEKE
+178 
-190 GSKKGEASKKEEQ
+190 
-203 LLSSPSKE
+203 
-211 EKEGSKKGE
+211 
-220 ASKKEEQLLSSPSKE
+220 
-235 EKEGLRK
+235 
-242 EAEAPHPSIL
+242 EAPHPSIL

-263 TVALALPK
+263 TVALALPQ

-277 DISTDALT
+277 DISTDALA

-351 DPLLFYRAI
+351 APLLFYRAI
-360 TRYASKA
+360 ARYASKA

-411 KGAFLKVKK
+411 KGAFIREE

>member
-58 IQRLEKSE
+58 MQRLEKSE

-81 FSVAPGVLIPRP
+81 FDVAPGVLIPRP
-93 ETEALVQWA
+93 ETEDLVKWA

-111 EDNSKEERGEE
+111 EDNSKEERGKEE
-122 EEGSRKGEG
+122 KEVSKKGE
-131 SKKDEAP
+131 AP
-138 KKEEAQRKE
+138 Q
-147 DASKKEEQ
+147 KEEQ
-155 LLSSPSKEEK
+155 LLSSTLKEEEEGLRKGEDASQK
-165 EGSKKGEASKKEE
+165 EEQPLSSPLKEEEEGLRKGKDASQKEEQHLSSLLKSNKEVSKKGEEV
-178 QLLSSPSKEEKE
+178 
-190 GSKKGEASKKEEQ
+190 
-203 LLSSPSKE
+203 
-211 EKEGSKKGE
+211 
-220 ASKKEEQLLSSPSKE
+220 
-235 EKEGLRK
+235 
-242 EAEAPHPSIL
+242 PHPSIL

-263 TVALALPK
+263 TVALALPQ

-277 DISTDALT
+277 DISTDALA

-299 FEHQDALSAPDDE
+299 FEHQDALNAPDDE

-317 IVSNPPYICDRERA
+317 IVSNPPYICDKERA

-360 TRYASKA
+360 ARYASKA

-380 AYAHEVAQAMA
+380 AYVHEVAQTMA
-391 DEGFTAI
+391 NEGFTAI

-411 KGAFLKVKK
+411 KGAFLKVKKG

>member
-58 IQRLEKSE
+58 MQRLEKSE

-72 GAEWFAGRL
+72 GAGWFAGRL
-81 FSVAPGVLIPRP
+81 FDVAPGVLIPRP
-93 ETEALVQWA
+93 ETEDLVKWA

-111 EDNSKEERGEE
+111 EDNSKEERGKEEKEVSKKGEAPQKEEQLFSSPLKEE
-122 EEGSRKGEG
+122 EEGLRKG
-131 SKKDEAP
+131 K
-138 KKEEAQRKE
+138 

-155 LLSSPSKEEK
+155 PLSPLKEEEEGLRKGKDASQKEEQHLSSLLKSNKEV
-165 EGSKKGEASKKEE
+165 SKKGE
-178 QLLSSPSKEEKE
+178 
-190 GSKKGEASKKEEQ
+190 
-203 LLSSPSKE
+203 
-211 EKEGSKKGE
+211 
-220 ASKKEEQLLSSPSKE
+220 
-235 EKEGLRK
+235 
-242 EAEAPHPSIL
+242 EAPHPSIL

-263 TVALALPK
+263 TVALALPQ

-277 DISTDALT
+277 DISTDALA

-343 LALFVPDS
+343 LALFVPDN

-360 TRYASKA
+360 ARYASKA

-391 DEGFTAI
+391 NEGFTAI

-411 KGAFLKVKK
+411 KGDFLKVKKG

>member
-12 AIYNER
+12 VIYNER

-58 IQRLEKSE
+58 MQRLEKSE

-72 GAEWFAGRL
+72 GSEWFAGRL
-81 FSVAPGVLIPRP
+81 FDVAPGVLIPRP
-93 ETEALVQWA
+93 ETEDLVKWA

-111 EDNSKEERGEE
+111 EDNSKEERGKEE
-122 EEGSRKGEG
+122 KEV
-131 SKKDEAP
+131 SKKREAQ
-138 KKEEAQRKE
+138 KKEEQPLSSPLKEEKEGLRKGE

-155 LLSSPSKEEK
+155 LLSSLFKNNKEVPE
-165 EGSKKGEASKKEE
+165 KGE
-178 QLLSSPSKEEKE
+178 
-190 GSKKGEASKKEEQ
+190 
-203 LLSSPSKE
+203 
-211 EKEGSKKGE
+211 
-220 ASKKEEQLLSSPSKE
+220 
-235 EKEGLRK
+235 
-242 EAEAPHPSIL
+242 EAPHPSIL

-263 TVALALPK
+263 TVALALPQ

-277 DISTDALT
+277 DISTDALA
-285 IAAGNAHRLGASVR
+285 IAAGNAHKLGASVR

-343 LALFVPDS
+343 LALFVPDN

-360 TRYASKA
+360 ARYASKA

-380 AYAHEVAQAMA
+380 AYAHEVAQAIV

-411 KGAFLKVKK
+411 KGAFIREE

>member
-58 IQRLEKSE
+58 MQRLEKSE

-81 FSVAPGVLIPRP
+81 FDVAPGVLIPRP
-93 ETEALVQWA
+93 ETEDLVKWA
-102 CDEAKEKEK
+102 CDEAKEK
-111 EDNSKEERGEE
+111 EDNSKEERGKEE
-122 EEGSRKGEG
+122 KEV
-131 SKKDEAP
+131 SKKREAL
-138 KKEEAQRKE
+138 
-147 DASKKEEQ
+147 KKEEQ
-155 LLSSPSKEEK
+155 PLSSP
-165 EGSKKGEASKKEE
+165 
-178 QLLSSPSKEEKE
+178 L
-190 GSKKGEASKKEEQ
+190 
-203 LLSSPSKE
+203 
-211 EKEGSKKGE
+211 
-220 ASKKEEQLLSSPSKE
+220 KE

-242 EAEAPHPSIL
+242 GEDASQKEEQLLSSLLKNNNEVSEKGEEAPHPSIL

-263 TVALALPK
+263 TVALALPQ

-277 DISTDALT
+277 DISTDALA

-312 ERWDV
+312 ACWDV

-360 TRYASKA
+360 ARYASKA

-391 DEGFTAI
+391 NEGFTAI

-411 KGAFLKVKK
+411 KGAFIREE

>member
-1 MTYNQLWKRLT
+1 MTYNKLWKRLT

-58 IQRLEKSE
+58 MQRLEKSE

-81 FSVAPGVLIPRP
+81 FDVAPGVLIPRP
-93 ETEALVQWA
+93 ETEDLVKWT
-102 CDEAKEKEK
+102 CDEAKEKEKEK
-111 EDNSKEERGEE
+111 EDNSKEERG
-122 EEGSRKGEG
+122 
-131 SKKDEAP
+131 
-138 KKEEAQRKE
+138 
-147 DASKKEEQ
+147 
-155 LLSSPSKEEK
+155 KEEK
-165 EGSKKGEASKKEE
+165 EVSKKGE
-178 QLLSSPSKEEKE
+178 
-190 GSKKGEASKKEEQ
+190 
-203 LLSSPSKE
+203 
-211 EKEGSKKGE
+211 
-220 ASKKEEQLLSSPSKE
+220 
-235 EKEGLRK
+235 
-242 EAEAPHPSIL
+242 EAPHPSIL

-263 TVALALPK
+263 TVALALPQ

-277 DISTDALT
+277 DISTDALA

-312 ERWDV
+312 ACWDV

-343 LALFVPDS
+343 LALFVPDN

-360 TRYASKA
+360 AHYASKA

-380 AYAHEVAQAMA
+380 AYAHEVAQTMA

-411 KGAFLKVKK
+411 KGAFIREE

>member
-58 IQRLEKSE
+58 MQRLEKSE

-81 FSVAPGVLIPRP
+81 FDVAPGVLIPRP
-93 ETEALVQWA
+93 ETEDLVKWA

-111 EDNSKEERGEE
+111 EDNSKEERGKEE
-122 EEGSRKGEG
+122 KEVSKKGE
-131 SKKDEAP
+131 AP
-138 KKEEAQRKE
+138 Q
-147 DASKKEEQ
+147 KEEQ
-155 LLSSPSKEEK
+155 LLSSPLKEE
-165 EGSKKGEASKKEE
+165 E
-178 QLLSSPSKEEKE
+178 
-190 GSKKGEASKKEEQ
+190 
-203 LLSSPSKE
+203 
-211 EKEGSKKGE
+211 
-220 ASKKEEQLLSSPSKE
+220 
-235 EKEGLRK
+235 EGLRK
-242 EAEAPHPSIL
+242 GKDASQKEEQHLSSLLKSNKEVSEKGEEAPHPSIL

-263 TVALALPK
+263 TVALALPQ

-277 DISTDALT
+277 DISPDALA

-299 FEHQDALSAPDDE
+299 FEHQDALNAPDDE

-317 IVSNPPYICDRERA
+317 IVSNPPYICDKERA

-360 TRYASKA
+360 ARYASKA

-380 AYAHEVAQAMA
+380 AYVHEVAQAMA
-391 DEGFTAI
+391 NEGFTAI

-411 KGAFLKVKK
+411 KGDFLKVKK

>member
-58 IQRLEKSE
+58 MQRLEKSE

-81 FSVAPGVLIPRP
+81 FDVAPGVLIPRP
-93 ETEALVQWA
+93 ETEDLVKWA
-102 CDEAKEKEK
+102 CDEAKGKEK
-111 EDNSKEERGEE
+111 EDNSKEERGKEE
-122 EEGSRKGEG
+122 KEV
-131 SKKDEAP
+131 SKKREAP
-138 KKEEAQRKE
+138 KKEEQP
-147 DASKKEEQ
+147 
-155 LLSSPSKEEK
+155 LSYP
-165 EGSKKGEASKKEE
+165 
-178 QLLSSPSKEEKE
+178 L
-190 GSKKGEASKKEEQ
+190 
-203 LLSSPSKE
+203 
-211 EKEGSKKGE
+211 
-220 ASKKEEQLLSSPSKE
+220 KE

-242 EAEAPHPSIL
+242 GEDASQKEEQLLSSLLKNNKEVSKKGEEAPHPSIL

-263 TVALALPK
+263 TVALALPQ

-277 DISTDALT
+277 DISTDALA

-360 TRYASKA
+360 ARYASKA

-380 AYAHEVAQAMA
+380 AYAHEVAQTMA

-411 KGAFLKVKK
+411 KGAFIREE